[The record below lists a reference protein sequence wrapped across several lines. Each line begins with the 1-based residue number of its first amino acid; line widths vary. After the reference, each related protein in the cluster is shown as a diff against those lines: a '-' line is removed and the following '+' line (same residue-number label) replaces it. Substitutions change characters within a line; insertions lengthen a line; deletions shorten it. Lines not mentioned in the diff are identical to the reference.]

1 MSETVKI
8 DAVTALPSKSKY
20 RKYAPVIII
29 SCGIFIVIV
38 VAYHKY
44 SSSSTDSLSDSELA
58 FTDTFGESYGGG
70 GGLDKL
76 YDKIGGSESL
86 NNGNLSSQIDVDTE
100 NYSCSFDVTY
110 QGDKKKRVEC
120 RSGCFIDDDNSKFCE
135 KYIYNSRVDGGGSL
149 DTIYDDAGGNESG
162 SISRMISKINVD
174 AGDKTCGFY
183 VDYEGNNKR
192 TVVVDE
198 GGPPICNKF
207 KYGDGDPGDLWE
219 TLIDDTYISGRRDLD
234 RANKDADDHDLT
246 PAPVTPVTPGTTPGP
261 TSGHPP
267 PPPGPSEHPSPS
279 PPPEQETANVIIIF
293 LTVVGLIILGVI
305 GQNIPRYNMSSENII
320 GMWSFIFVVSFSL
333 FVGSIDGM
341 ISPRSSVAGWATVVI
356 LNILAIIITVS
367 ISIMGGKSLQRGLH
381 RAPGEKWAPIVFG
394 AFGLMAFIVSLI
406 VV

>member
-44 SSSSTDSLSDSELA
+44 SSSSTNSLSDSELA
-58 FTDTFGESYGGG
+58 FTDTFGESYDG

-86 NNGNLSSQIDVDTE
+86 NNGNLSSQIDVDTG

-110 QGDKKKRVEC
+110 KGDKKKRVEC

-162 SISRMISKINVD
+162 SISRLISKINVD

-192 TVVVDE
+192 TVEVT
-198 GGPPICNKF
+198 GSGSPICNKF
-207 KYGDGDPGDLWE
+207 AYGDGNKGDLWE

-234 RANKDADDHDLT
+234 RSNKDADDHDLT
-246 PAPVTPVTPGTTPGP
+246 PASVTPSTGTTPGP
-261 TSGHPP
+261 TPGQPRPP
-267 PPPGPSEHPSPS
+267 PTPPSDDSSAPVIKISLF
-279 PPPEQETANVIIIF
+279 VVCIIIF
-293 LTVVGLIILGVI
+293 GVI
-305 GQNIPRYNMSSENII
+305 VQKINRSVPAGYKRSSENII
-320 GMWSFIFVVSFSL
+320 GMWSFIFIVSFSL

-341 ISPRSSVAGWATVVI
+341 IGWKAASAWGRIGAVI
-356 LNILAIIITVS
+356 LNILAVIITVS

-381 RAPGEKWAPIVFG
+381 LGESAMAPIVFG
-394 AFGLMAFIVSLI
+394 VFGVLGLAAFIVSFI

>member
-198 GGPPICNKF
+198 GASPICNKF

-267 PPPGPSEHPSPS
+267 PPP
-279 PPPEQETANVIIIF
+279 PPPSDDGSAAVIIIF
-293 LTVVGLIILGVI
+293 LTVVVLIILGVI
-305 GQNIPRYNMSSENII
+305 GQNIPRYNLSSENII

-341 ISPRSSVAGWATVVI
+341 ISPGSSVAGWATVVI
-356 LNILAIIITVS
+356 LNILAIAITVS
-367 ISIMGGKSLQRGLH
+367 ISIMGGKSLQIGT
-381 RAPGEKWAPIVFG
+381 WAPIGFG
-394 AFGLMAFIVSLI
+394 LLGLMAFIVSFI

>member
-44 SSSSTDSLSDSELA
+44 SSSSTDPLSDSELA

-192 TVVVDE
+192 TVDVDE
-198 GGPPICNKF
+198 GGSPSPICNKF
-207 KYGDGDPGDLWE
+207 AYGDGDPGDLWE

-234 RANKDADDHDLT
+234 RANKDADDHDLPT
-246 PAPVTPVTPGTTPGP
+246 PPPPPTP
-261 TSGHPP
+261 SGHPP
-267 PPPGPSEHPSPS
+267 PPPGPSGH
-279 PPPEQETANVIIIF
+279 PPPPPPPPSDDGSAPVIIIF
-293 LTVVGLIILGVI
+293 LTVVVLIILGVI
-305 GQNIPRYNMSSENII
+305 GQNIPRYNLSSENII

-341 ISPRSSVAGWATVVI
+341 ISPGSSVAGWATVVL
-356 LNILAIIITVS
+356 LNILAIAITVS

-381 RAPGEKWAPIVFG
+381 FGDSAMAPIGFG
-394 AFGLMAFIVSLI
+394 VLGLMAFIISFI